1 MKLPKVSNP
10 RSKLANEMENAQQL
24 KEAYNPFKAHMEK
37 VIEVKIYLNYNFH
50 KNDIDDV
57 FINDLEQ
64 EYAVQFLEKM
74 QYLPTKQNISKIL
87 KLKPIEHCDFHLS
100 LEQVRNKPIKLIHIY
115 PNNKSEKKTKDK
127 LKLQLSNEAFE
138 EELQNN
144 YSYANK
150 HKEDP
155 ITQIAKRDV
164 KKDEILLFQR
174 ENVDN
179 MIAKAK
185 DDIVDKQL
193 YATTTWTN
201 DKKFLEIDN
210 IREKYLNP
218 NNKNIL
224 ETNLEEKMNAKAKF
238 QNIDKARKKDILTDV
253 KYEFPFLDVELKKEI
268 LDEVNQPM
276 EIPVELIMKDINFI
290 LDNFPIEELIDIEDG
305 GSAVSNG
312 NGGMMNNTVGTFGRF
327 SRKKNTTNRK
337 QLYYK
342 IKSVKRSDIIYVYK
356 KIQTQPVYR
365 IIGLTLNLLYWIVF
379 GFVNRFQIDK
389 STKQF
394 LYFKLL
400 QEIQVLDKDF
410 TPKKLFNKIYMPLLI
425 LIIRIECE
433 NIFDKKF
440 KILFEDKRNK
450 DKAMEKTNELITII
464 FDPHCYYNTFT
475 IIGGNTAILKHK
487 LSKKILPK
495 YKSKTYVTSNL
506 VDQLFTKF
514 KSQKNVIH
522 HKEKGLVDEL
532 DKEFDVVE
540 WEREKKYIAESKAMF
555 FKVLFHKINQNLK
568 RRNLDPI
575 FSVKKEEVKEIKED
589 VKGEM
594 EDDGK
599 MSTGNNNTLYNK
611 TYGVNFP
618 QINEIDEMMQQTGLH
633 EKKWQLG

>member
-1 MKLPKVSNP
+1 
-10 RSKLANEMENAQQL
+10 MENAQQL

-74 QYLPTKQNISKIL
+74 QYLPTKQNIAKIL

-155 ITQIAKRDV
+155 IAQIAKRDI

-179 MIAKAK
+179 MITKAK
-185 DDIVDKQL
+185 DDILDKQL

-201 DKKFLEIDN
+201 DKKFLEIEN

-224 ETNLEEKMNAKAKF
+224 ETNVEEKMNAKAKF
-238 QNIDKARKKDILTDV
+238 QNIDKARKKDILTDM
-253 KYEFPFLDVELKKEI
+253 KYEFPFLDVQLKKEI

-305 GSAVSNG
+305 GSVASNSG
-312 NGGMMNNTVGTFGRF
+312 AHGMNNTVGTFGKF

-379 GFVNRFQIDK
+379 GFINRFQIDK

-514 KSQKNVIH
+514 KSQKNVLH

-532 DKEFDVVE
+532 DKEFDAIE

-589 VKGEM
+589 INGEM
-594 EDDGK
+594 EEDGK
-599 MSTGNNNTLYNK
+599 ITSGNNTLYNNK
-611 TYGVNFP
+611 THGVNFP
-618 QINEIDEMMQQTGLH
+618 QINEIDDFRRARRRFDAVEACGAGIPHRRACGLH
-633 EKKWQLG
+633 IPVV

>member
-74 QYLPTKQNISKIL
+74 QYLPTKQNIAKIL

-155 ITQIAKRDV
+155 ITQIAKRDI

-179 MIAKAK
+179 MITKAK
-185 DDIVDKQL
+185 DDILDKQL

-201 DKKFLEIDN
+201 DKKFLEIEN

-224 ETNLEEKMNAKAKF
+224 ETNVEEKMNAKAKF
-238 QNIDKARKKDILTDV
+238 QNIDKARKKDILTDM
-253 KYEFPFLDVELKKEI
+253 KYEFPFLDVQLKKEI

-305 GSAVSNG
+305 GSVASNSG
-312 NGGMMNNTVGTFGRF
+312 AHGMNNTVGTFGKF

-379 GFVNRFQIDK
+379 GFINRFQIDK

-514 KSQKNVIH
+514 KSQKNVLH

-532 DKEFDVVE
+532 DKEFDAIE

-589 VKGEM
+589 INGEM
-594 EDDGK
+594 EEDGK
-599 MSTGNNNTLYNK
+599 ITSGNNTLYNNK
-611 TYGVNFP
+611 THGVNFP
-618 QINEIDEMMQQTGLH
+618 QINEIDEMMRQNGLN
-633 EKKWQLG
+633 E

>member
-1 MKLPKVSNP
+1 
-10 RSKLANEMENAQQL
+10 
-24 KEAYNPFKAHMEK
+24 
-37 VIEVKIYLNYNFH
+37 
-50 KNDIDDV
+50 
-57 FINDLEQ
+57 
-64 EYAVQFLEKM
+64 M

-144 YSYANK
+144 FSYANK

-305 GSAVSNG
+305 GNAVSNG

-400 QEIQVLDKDF
+400 QEIQLLDKDF
-410 TPKKLFNKIYMPLLI
+410 TPKKLFNKIYVV
-425 LIIRIECE
+425 
-433 NIFDKKF
+433 NIN
-440 KILFEDKRNK
+440 NK
-450 DKAMEKTNELITII
+450 NRM
-464 FDPHCYYNTFT
+464 
-475 IIGGNTAILKHK
+475 
-487 LSKKILPK
+487 
-495 YKSKTYVTSNL
+495 
-506 VDQLFTKF
+506 
-514 KSQKNVIH
+514 
-522 HKEKGLVDEL
+522 
-532 DKEFDVVE
+532 
-540 WEREKKYIAESKAMF
+540 
-555 FKVLFHKINQNLK
+555 
-568 RRNLDPI
+568 
-575 FSVKKEEVKEIKED
+575 
-589 VKGEM
+589 
-594 EDDGK
+594 
-599 MSTGNNNTLYNK
+599 
-611 TYGVNFP
+611 
-618 QINEIDEMMQQTGLH
+618 
-633 EKKWQLG
+633 

>member
-210 IREKYLNP
+210 IRKKYLNP

-224 ETNLEEKMNAKAKF
+224 KTNVEEKMNAKAKF

-276 EIPVELIMKDINFI
+276 EIPVELIMKDI
-290 LDNFPIEELIDIEDG
+290 
-305 GSAVSNG
+305 
-312 NGGMMNNTVGTFGRF
+312 R
-327 SRKKNTTNRK
+327 
-337 QLYYK
+337 
-342 IKSVKRSDIIYVYK
+342 
-356 KIQTQPVYR
+356 
-365 IIGLTLNLLYWIVF
+365 
-379 GFVNRFQIDK
+379 
-389 STKQF
+389 
-394 LYFKLL
+394 
-400 QEIQVLDKDF
+400 
-410 TPKKLFNKIYMPLLI
+410 
-425 LIIRIECE
+425 
-433 NIFDKKF
+433 
-440 KILFEDKRNK
+440 
-450 DKAMEKTNELITII
+450 
-464 FDPHCYYNTFT
+464 
-475 IIGGNTAILKHK
+475 
-487 LSKKILPK
+487 
-495 YKSKTYVTSNL
+495 
-506 VDQLFTKF
+506 
-514 KSQKNVIH
+514 
-522 HKEKGLVDEL
+522 
-532 DKEFDVVE
+532 
-540 WEREKKYIAESKAMF
+540 
-555 FKVLFHKINQNLK
+555 
-568 RRNLDPI
+568 
-575 FSVKKEEVKEIKED
+575 
-589 VKGEM
+589 
-594 EDDGK
+594 
-599 MSTGNNNTLYNK
+599 
-611 TYGVNFP
+611 
-618 QINEIDEMMQQTGLH
+618 
-633 EKKWQLG
+633 

>member
-50 KNDIDDV
+50 KNDIDDI

-224 ETNLEEKMNAKAKF
+224 ETNMEEKMNAKAKF

-532 DKEFDVVE
+532 DKEFDVTE

-618 QINEIDEMMQQTGLH
+618 QINEIDEMMQQNGLNE
-633 EKKWQLG
+633 EKW